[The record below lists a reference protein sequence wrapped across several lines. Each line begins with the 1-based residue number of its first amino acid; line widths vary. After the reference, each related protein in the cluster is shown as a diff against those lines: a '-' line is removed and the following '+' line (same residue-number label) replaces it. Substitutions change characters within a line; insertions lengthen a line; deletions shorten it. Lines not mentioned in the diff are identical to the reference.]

1 MIQIAPM
8 STIRQTQTGLSSEEQ
23 NRDKS
28 AKGSLL
34 LDSAMIRRLNKCV
47 DLSMS
52 LIEDID
58 SDSKHVSFVLRRSK
72 IIALGVNRSMQTHP
86 LAFKLNCR
94 FGTMHSELS
103 AILKAKKSNE
113 FYNATLVNIRL
124 SSSSL
129 TERTPILR
137 NSKPCKSCQQ
147 LILACPE
154 IRRVIYSTDNG
165 WYEYA

>member
-1 MIQIAPM
+1 MLNTLNAD
-8 STIRQTQTGLSSEEQ
+8 GK
-23 NRDKS
+23 NRDKT
-28 AKGSLL
+28 ATGSLL
-34 LDSAMIRRLNKCV
+34 FDSAMIRRLNKCV
-47 DLSMS
+47 ELSMS

-86 LAFKLNCR
+86 LALKLNCR

-113 FYNATLVNIRL
+113 FYNATLVNVRL

-137 NSKPCKSCQQ
+137 NSKPCKSCQR

-154 IRRVIYSTDNG
+154 IKKVIYSTDNG